1 MIKIRFE
8 GAVPQDRHELFHVK
22 QDIEATLKPE
32 SVEVIA
38 EEWADG
44 RIATTI
50 CVRGSWVETRTG
62 ARMPATFIRDLERTA
77 GVKCTYDYA
86 AD

>member
-1 MIKIRFE
+1 MIKIRFDGVVPE
-8 GAVPQDRHELFHVK
+8 GRHELFHVK

-38 EEWADG
+38 EQWADG

-62 ARMPATFIRDLERTA
+62 AGMPATFIQDLERTA
-77 GVKCTYDYA
+77 GLKCTYDYA